1 MKLTKLL
8 DRLEKFYGKPASAG
22 DSPSRNASRK
32 KPDATLGPTD
42 PYEMVLHRN
51 AGYPQSDVNCDKG
64 FQSLKQTIGLSP
76 EKILAAPP
84 AKLAGALR
92 ASVMMPEVAA
102 RRMKEI
108 AARVLD
114 EFDGDLTA
122 VMKRGP
128 AAAKKALKKFP
139 TIGDSFAEKV
149 LLYTNTA
156 PVAAVPAN
164 SVHVLLRLGCGLE
177 TKNFTANYR
186 AAQEAIA
193 AEVPETHAAR
203 LRAYLLIKQH
213 GQTLCKLSHPK
224 CDECPVS
231 AECDYYRKLRG

>member
-8 DRLEKFYGKPASAG
+8 DRLEKFHGKPAKTG
-22 DSPSRNASRK
+22 PSV
-32 KPDATLGPTD
+32 GPTD
-42 PYEMVLHRN
+42 PYEMALHRN
-51 AGYPQSDVNCDKG
+51 AGYPQSDVNCNKG
-64 FQSLKQTIGLSP
+64 FQSLKKTIGLTP

-84 AKLAGALR
+84 ARLAEALR
-92 ASVMMPEVAA
+92 PGVMMPALAA

-114 EFDGDLTA
+114 EFGGDLHA

-128 AAAKKALKKFP
+128 VEAKKALKKFP

-149 LLYTNTA
+149 LLVAKVA

-164 SVHVLLRLGCGLE
+164 CVHVLLRLGFGRE
-177 TKNFTANYR
+177 TKNYAVNYR

-193 AEVPETHAAR
+193 AEVPETHEAR
-203 LRAYLLIKQH
+203 MRAYLLIKEH
-213 GQTLCKLSHPK
+213 GQTLCKLARPK

-231 AECDYYRKLRG
+231 GECGYFKKMRA

>member
-8 DRLEKFYGKPASAG
+8 DRLEKYYGKPAKSG
-22 DSPSRNASRK
+22 MN
-32 KPDATLGPTD
+32 LGPTD

-64 FQSLKQTIGLSP
+64 FQMLKAKIGLAP

-84 AKLAGALR
+84 AKLAEALR
-92 ASVMMPEVAA
+92 AGGIVPELRA

-114 EFDGDLTA
+114 EFRGDLRS
-122 VMKRGP
+122 VIKRG
-128 AAAKKALKKFP
+128 AAEAKKALKKFP
-139 TIGDSFAEKV
+139 TIGDSFADKV

-156 PVAAVPAN
+156 PIAAVPAN
-164 SVHVLLRLGCGLE
+164 CVHVLLRLAFGRE
-177 TKNFTANYR
+177 TKNYAANYR

-193 AEVPETHAAR
+193 AEIPEKHDAR

-213 GQTLCKLSHPK
+213 GQTLCKSARPK
-224 CDECPVS
+224 CGECPVS
-231 AECDYYRKLRG
+231 GDCEYYGRMRA

>member
-8 DRLEKFYGKPASAG
+8 DRLEKHYGKPTLTGAKSAA
-22 DSPSRNASRK
+22 N
-32 KPDATLGPTD
+32 LGPTD

-64 FQSLKQTIGLSP
+64 FQALKRAVGLAP
-76 EKILAAPP
+76 EKILAAAPS
-84 AKLAGALR
+84 KLAEALR
-92 ASVMMPEVAA
+92 AGGIVPELRA

-114 EFDGDLTA
+114 EFGGNLRA

-128 AAAKKALKKFP
+128 VEAKKALKKFP

-149 LLYTNTA
+149 LLYTKTA
-156 PVAAVPAN
+156 PVAAIPAN
-164 SVHVLLRLGCGLE
+164 CVHVLLRLGFGRE
-177 TKNFTANYR
+177 SKNYAANYR
-186 AAQEAIA
+186 TSQDAIA
-193 AEVPETHAAR
+193 AEIPEKHDAR

-213 GQTLCKLSHPK
+213 GQTLCKMARPK

-231 AECDYYRKLRG
+231 SECRYYAKMRV

>member
-1 MKLTKLL
+1 MKLTTLL
-8 DRLEKFYGKPASAG
+8 DRLEKHFGKPAMSG
-22 DSPSRNASRK
+22 TR
-32 KPDATLGPTD
+32 LGPTD
-42 PYEMVLHRN
+42 PYEMVIHRN

-64 FQSLKQTIGLSP
+64 FKSLKNSIGLTP

-84 AKLAGALR
+84 AKLGEALR
-92 ASVMMPEVAA
+92 AGGIVPESRA
-102 RRMKEI
+102 RRMKEV

-114 EFDGDLTA
+114 EFGGDLRA

-128 AAAKKALKKFP
+128 VEAKKALKKFP

-164 SVHVLLRLGCGLE
+164 CVHVLLRLGFGRE
-177 TKNFTANYR
+177 TKNYAVNYR
-186 AAQEAIA
+186 AAQDAIVT
-193 AEVPETHAAR
+193 EIPETHAAR
-203 LRAYLLIKQH
+203 LRAYLLIKEH
-213 GQTLCKLSHPK
+213 GQTLCKAARPK

-231 AECDYYRKLRG
+231 GDCEYFKKMRG

>member
-1 MKLTKLL
+1 M
-8 DRLEKFYGKPASAG
+8 
-22 DSPSRNASRK
+22 
-32 KPDATLGPTD
+32 D

-51 AGYPQSDVNCDKG
+51 AGYPQSDVNCERG
-64 FQSLKQTIGLSP
+64 FESLKRAIGLAP

-84 AKLAGALR
+84 AKLAEALR
-92 ASVMMPEVAA
+92 PGVMMPALAA

-114 EFDGDLTA
+114 EFGGDLRA

-128 AAAKKALKKFP
+128 VEAKKTLKKFP

-149 LLYTNTA
+149 LLFAKVA

-164 SVHVLLRLGCGLE
+164 CVHVLLRLGFGRE
-177 TKNFTANYR
+177 TKNYTVNYR
-186 AAQEAIA
+186 TAQEAIA
-193 AEVPETHAAR
+193 AEIPETHEAR
-203 LRAYLLIKQH
+203 LRAYLLIKEH
-213 GQTLCKLSHPK
+213 GQTLCKSARPK

-231 AECDYYRKLRG
+231 AECEYYKRMCV

>member
-8 DRLEKFYGKPASAG
+8 DRLEKFYGKPVMRGAS
-22 DSPSRNASRK
+22 
-32 KPDATLGPTD
+32 LGPTD

-51 AGYPQSDVNCDKG
+51 AGYPQSDANCDKG
-64 FQSLKQTIGLSP
+64 FQALKNTIGLAP

-84 AKLAGALR
+84 AKLVEALR
-92 ASVMMPEVAA
+92 AGGIVPELRA
-102 RRMKEI
+102 RRVKEI
-108 AARVLD
+108 AARVID
-114 EFDGDLTA
+114 ELGGDLRA

-128 AAAKKALKKFP
+128 AEARKALKKFP

-149 LLYTNTA
+149 LLFAKVA

-164 SVHVLLRLGCGLE
+164 CVHVLLRLGFGRE
-177 TKNFTANYR
+177 TKNYAVNYR

-193 AEVPETHAAR
+193 AEIPETHDAR

-213 GQTLCKLSHPK
+213 GQTLCKMARPK
-224 CDECPVS
+224 CEECPVS
-231 AECDYYRKLRG
+231 GECEYFKKMRE

>member
-8 DRLEKFYGKPASAG
+8 DRLEKFYGKPAGS
-22 DSPSRNASRK
+22 
-32 KPDATLGPTD
+32 LGPTD

-64 FQSLKQTIGLSP
+64 FQSLKKSIGLSP

-84 AKLAGALR
+84 AKLADALR
-92 ASVMMPEVAA
+92 ASVMMPELAA

-114 EFDGDLTA
+114 EFGGDLRA

-128 AAAKKALKKFP
+128 AEAKKALKKFP

-149 LLYTNTA
+149 LLYAGVA
-156 PVAAVPAN
+156 PVAAVPAT
-164 SVHVLLRLGCGLE
+164 SVHVLLRLGYGLE
-177 TKNFTANYR
+177 RKNYAANYR
-186 AAQEAIA
+186 TAQDVIA
-193 AEVPETHAAR
+193 AEIPETHAAR
-203 LRAYLLIKQH
+203 MRAYLLIKQH
-213 GQTLCKLSHPK
+213 GKTLCKLARPK

-231 AECDYYRKLRG
+231 SDCAYYRKMRG